1 MKILRCRD
9 LGFNCGF
16 ITTGYDADE
25 LKKNMQEHIE
35 TIHRESFEKMDED
48 DKEDIKYRMDFL
60 LSRGCGCGAL

>member
-1 MKILRCRD
+1 
-9 LGFNCGF
+9 
-16 ITTGYDADE
+16 
-25 LKKNMQEHIE
+25 MQEHIE